1 MLREERQMSEEMIV
15 RQCSPTMA
23 GLKTG
28 NLFAS
33 PDEDSRALNKSIS
46 GYLSVRRVG
55 GHLYICTVPKSCGL
69 IFLMKRREK
78 FCPRE
83 AILSEMLRNVYVS
96 LRKKSEIPM
105 NFRMK

>member
-1 MLREERQMSEEMIV
+1 MSEEMIV

-46 GYLSVRRVG
+46 GYNKRL
-55 GHLYICTVPKSCGL
+55 VPKGIRMVPLGKTGRRTL
-69 IFLMKRREK
+69 IYMYRPEK
-78 FCPRE
+78 LRADLSDE
-83 AILSEMLRNVYVS
+83 TARKILSERGYPIGNAEECVCKLA
-96 LRKKSEIPM
+96 K
-105 NFRMK
+105 